1 MQRGKDQLGE
11 ESPRVFLCDNGS
23 LSLDAI
29 RALRAVAVALERKTS
44 RPIRP
49 VGLLHSDRV
58 ESNSLDGEPG
68 PVLLDALGK
77 LLADGERDFLI
88 LPFFL
93 GPSLGITEWL
103 PGHLKELRMKWPDL
117 RVRMASCLH
126 RENDDRLARALR
138 ERVRETVSGACAE
151 RPFVALVDHGT
162 PVREVHLVREGVGQ
176 WLRHLMKGEVAEVRT
191 CSMERRP
198 EPAYDFNEPLL
209 QNLLLDE
216 TAFPAGE
223 VVVAQLFLAPGRHAG
238 TDGDVAQICRE
249 AEEARPGLRTLPTK
263 PLGDHPL
270 VLEMLAERLRECLEV
285 D

>member
-11 ESPRVFLCDNGS
+11 EGPHLFLCDNGS

-29 RALRAVAVALERKTS
+29 RALRAVAVALGRKTS

-68 PVLLDALGK
+68 TVLLDELGK
-77 LLADGERDFLI
+77 LLVDGERNFLV

-103 PGHLKELRMKWPDL
+103 PGQLEELRGKWPDL
-117 RVRMASCLH
+117 RVRVASCLH
-126 RENDDRLARALR
+126 GEKDDRLARALR
-138 ERVRETVSGACAE
+138 ERVRETVSGACVE

-162 PVREVHLVREGVGQ
+162 PVPEVHAAREKVGQ
-176 WLRHLMKGEVAEVRT
+176 QLRELMEGEVKGVRT

-209 QNLLLDE
+209 QNLLVDE
-216 TAFPAGE
+216 TVFPAGE
-223 VVVAQLFLAPGRHAG
+223 VVVAQLFLSPGRHAG
-238 TDGDVAQICRE
+238 ADGDVAQICRE
-249 AEEARPGLRTLPTK
+249 AEKARPGLRTLPTK

-270 VLEMLAERLRECLEV
+270 VLELLAERLRECLEV